1 MWLPLRRASRAATVC
16 CLSVRAR
23 NRARGSGGTGCM
35 ANGGRDEFGQR
46 TSDVR
51 FSPVLCPMSLEFPP
65 YRSNYRSSA
74 ASLADHLEDTITSR
88 TFPLLM
94 VRLPS
99 VRTQNAVARQVA
111 AARRAR

>member
-1 MWLPLRRASRAATVC
+1 M
-16 CLSVRAR
+16 
-23 NRARGSGGTGCM
+23 
-35 ANGGRDEFGQR
+35 
-46 TSDVR
+46 R

-74 ASLADHLEDTITSR
+74 ASLADHLEDTITLR

-99 VRTQNAVARQVA
+99 VRTQNAVAAKWPLPAGSDRGA
-111 AARRAR
+111 CGRIRLSLYT